1 MYSKVLWDHPISFST
16 YWFLL
21 KSVKDYNCPV
31 DGFAKF
37 ALWKF
42 LREFLDN
49 LVGPSKIFYIPPV
62 NAPLAGNLKLELE
75 NEMAAHYWKL
85 DLVENRGQLLLF
97 SACVITPA
105 SLNFLKKHLFCLSLE
120 QKAWKKFLISF
131 EIINPCLVW
140 LSAAEYHPF
149 TCHCKVWG
157 SARNIQ

>member
-37 ALWKF
+37 ALSNF

-49 LVGPSKIFYIPPV
+49 LVGPSTIFYIPPV

-105 SLNFLKKHLFCLSLE
+105 SLNFLKKTPVLRLAWTKGLEAIEILDLFRNHKPL
-120 QKAWKKFLISF
+120 
-131 EIINPCLVW
+131 PCLALCSW
-140 LSAAEYHPF
+140 ISSIHLPL
-149 TCHCKVWG
+149 
-157 SARNIQ
+157 

>member
-105 SLNFLKKHLFCLSLE
+105 SLNFLKKTPVLRLAWTKGLEAIEILDLFRNHKPL
-120 QKAWKKFLISF
+120 
-131 EIINPCLVW
+131 PCLALCSW
-140 LSAAEYHPF
+140 ISSIHLPL
-149 TCHCKVWG
+149 
-157 SARNIQ
+157 

>member
-1 MYSKVLWDHPISFST
+1 MFSKVLWDHPISFST

-105 SLNFLKKHLFCLSLE
+105 SLNFLKKTPVLRLAWTKGLEAIEILDLFRNHKPL
-120 QKAWKKFLISF
+120 
-131 EIINPCLVW
+131 PCLAFCSW
-140 LSAAEYHPF
+140 ISSIHLPL
-149 TCHCKVWG
+149 
-157 SARNIQ
+157 

>member
-105 SLNFLKKHLFCLSLE
+105 SSRFPVLPLAWTKGLEEILDLFRNHKPL
-120 QKAWKKFLISF
+120 
-131 EIINPCLVW
+131 PCLAFCSW
-140 LSAAEYHPF
+140 ISSIHLPL
-149 TCHCKVWG
+149 
-157 SARNIQ
+157 

>member
-37 ALWKF
+37 ALSNF
-42 LREFLDN
+42 FAR
-49 LVGPSKIFYIPPV
+49 IFGQSCRSQQNILHSPPV
-62 NAPLAGNLKLELE
+62 NTPLAGNLKLELE

-105 SLNFLKKHLFCLSLE
+105 SLNFLKKTPVLRLAWTKGLEAIEILDLFRNHKPL
-120 QKAWKKFLISF
+120 
-131 EIINPCLVW
+131 PCLALCSW
-140 LSAAEYHPF
+140 ISSIHLPL
-149 TCHCKVWG
+149 
-157 SARNIQ
+157 

>member
-37 ALWKF
+37 AL
-42 LREFLDN
+42 
-49 LVGPSKIFYIPPV
+49 SIFFARIFGQSCRSQQNILHSPPV
-62 NAPLAGNLKLELE
+62 NTPLAGNLKLELE

-105 SLNFLKKHLFCLSLE
+105 SLNFLKKTPVLRLAWTKGLEAIEILDLFRNHKPL
-120 QKAWKKFLISF
+120 
-131 EIINPCLVW
+131 PCLAFCSW
-140 LSAAEYHPF
+140 ISSIHLPL
-149 TCHCKVWG
+149 
-157 SARNIQ
+157 

>member
-37 ALWKF
+37 ALSNF
-42 LREFLDN
+42 FAR
-49 LVGPSKIFYIPPV
+49 IFGQSCRSQQNILHSPPV

-97 SACVITPA
+97 SPRVITPA
-105 SLNFLKKHLFCLSLE
+105 SSSFLFCLSLE

>member
-1 MYSKVLWDHPISFST
+1 MYSKVLWDHPNSFST

-49 LVGPSKIFYIPPV
+49 LVGPSKIFYILPPV

-97 SACVITPA
+97 SPRVITPA
-105 SLNFLKKHLFCLSLE
+105 SSSFLFCLSLE

-140 LSAAEYHPF
+140 LSAAEYYPF
-149 TCHCKVWG
+149 TCL
-157 SARNIQ
+157 

>member
-1 MYSKVLWDHPISFST
+1 MHDVFQSIVGSAALVHIDSCSN
-16 YWFLL
+16 LL
-21 KSVKDYNCPV
+21 KIIIVQWMGLQSLHW
-31 DGFAKF
+31 AI
-37 ALWKF
+37 F

-49 LVGPSKIFYIPPV
+49 LVGPSTIFYIPPV

-105 SLNFLKKHLFCLSLE
+105 SSSFLFRLSLE

-157 SARNIQ
+157 SARNI

>member
-1 MYSKVLWDHPISFST
+1 MFSKVLWDHPISFST

-105 SLNFLKKHLFCLSLE
+105 SLNFLKKTPVLRLAWTKGLEAIEILDLFRNHKPL
-120 QKAWKKFLISF
+120 
-131 EIINPCLVW
+131 PCLALCSW
-140 LSAAEYHPF
+140 ISSIHLPL
-149 TCHCKVWG
+149 
-157 SARNIQ
+157 

>member
-37 ALWKF
+37 ALSNF
-42 LREFLDN
+42 FAR
-49 LVGPSKIFYIPPV
+49 IFGQSCRSQQNILHSPPV
-62 NAPLAGNLKLELE
+62 NTPLAGNLKLELE

-105 SLNFLKKHLFCLSLE
+105 SLNFLKKTPVLRLAWTKGLEAIEILDLFRNHKPL
-120 QKAWKKFLISF
+120 
-131 EIINPCLVW
+131 PCLAFCSW
-140 LSAAEYHPF
+140 ISSIHLPL
-149 TCHCKVWG
+149 
-157 SARNIQ
+157 